1 MYSSS
6 FFIPHSFSFHDQISI
21 ISRREHGAF
30 CEYLIRMPVDEG
42 EARTAWVS
50 ELRVPPAAIRLY
62 EEDISRRRSLAATH
76 DRRFR

>member
-1 MYSSS
+1 
-6 FFIPHSFSFHDQISI
+6 
-21 ISRREHGAF
+21 
-30 CEYLIRMPVDEG
+30 MPVDEG